1 MKALST
7 LFIILMSASS
17 TFAQD
22 KPAYVLF
29 NSNGKKVR
37 YQKLVKESAFHDI
50 VMFGE
55 QHNNPISHWLQLALV
70 QDLVQK
76 TSVVLGAEMIETD
89 NQEAMNRYLSG
100 EIDSEGLDTLARLWP
115 NYETDYAPVVE
126 VAKKEGL
133 PFVGTNIPRR
143 YANKVYREGGFE
155 ALDNISEEEKA
166 WIAPLPIL
174 FDPELPQYVNILTMM
189 GDHGTPE
196 LVKAQAIKDATMA
209 HFILINLREGSTFLH
224 LNGAYHSDF
233 YEGIVWYLQQMD
245 PSQSILTITT
255 IEQEDLSSLG
265 EEHLGKADYM
275 IVVDAGMTKT
285 Y

>member
-1 MKALST
+1 MKALPT

-29 NSNGKKVR
+29 NSKGKKVR
-37 YQKLVKESAFHDI
+37 YQKLVKESASHDI

-70 QDLVQK
+70 KDLVRK
-76 TSVVLGAEMIETD
+76 TSLILGAEMIETD
-89 NQEAMNRYLSG
+89 NQEAMNRYLTG
-100 EIDSEGLDTLARLWP
+100 EIDYEGLDSLARLWP

-126 VAKKEGL
+126 VAKEEGL
-133 PFVGTNIPRR
+133 PFIGTNIPRT
-143 YANKVYREGGFE
+143 YANMVYRDGGFE
-155 ALDNISEEEKA
+155 ALDNLPEEEKA

-209 HFILINLREGSTFLH
+209 HFILTNLKEGSTFLH

-233 YEGIVWYLQQMD
+233 HEGIVWYLQQLD
-245 PSQSILTITT
+245 PSLSVLTITT
-255 IEQEDLSSLG
+255 VEQEDLSSLK
-265 EEHLGKADYM
+265 EEHVGKADFI